1 MSIDPA
7 VLLLAVFPMAMYVLY
22 VALLKD
28 TL

>member
-7 VLLLAVFPMAMYVLY
+7 VLLLAVLPMAMYVLY